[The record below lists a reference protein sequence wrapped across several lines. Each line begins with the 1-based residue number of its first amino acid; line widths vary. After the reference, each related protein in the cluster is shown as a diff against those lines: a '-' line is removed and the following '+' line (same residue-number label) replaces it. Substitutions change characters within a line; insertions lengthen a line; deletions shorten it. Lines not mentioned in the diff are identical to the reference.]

1 VSASLSQM
9 KKERPCIDHAITC
22 DSCCSISANFRG
34 KVVALPSVATLLQV
48 LLVQLTLVM
57 LELLNSEVGS
67 TTGMSIFLS
76 EIDTKPCALLPVL
89 LIELER
95 LRRPARVILLDE
107 VNKDCSK
114 ARKRASALWSGSVG
128 QIQEHLGDQ
137 IRQVHGARNH

>member
-1 VSASLSQM
+1 M
-9 KKERPCIDHAITC
+9 DHAITC

-67 TTGMSIFLS
+67 TTGMSSILS

-107 VNKDCSK
+107 VNNDFSK

-128 QIQEHLGDQ
+128 QIQEHLADE
-137 IRQVHGARNH
+137 IRQVRGARNH